1 MTRHHVLLAVSLLG
15 AAVILG
21 VAVRTLILRM
31 EASPEARLDEG
42 WIKVDRSAAL
52 PPAPDPARTA
62 ATLAGV
68 DSNNNSVRDDVER
81 RIAEAWGLHTER
93 AEALRHAAITVQ
105 GVIATGGQVWLAQE
119 QGRASTINADDLRR
133 MQEQTTL
140 AGACVLKT
148 FGADY
153 GDDGRKAGE
162 VALHNVVAVL
172 LDTPERQY
180 AYSLV
185 MPLTQDPVSLQQQQ
199 PLFFLNP
206 CDGLLRLLSKAER
219 PVPGPASQSAP
230 QADPQLSPQTAPQP
244 ARP

>member
-1 MTRHHVLLAVSLLG
+1 MSRHHVLLAASLLG
-15 AAVILG
+15 AAVLLG
-21 VAVRTLILRM
+21 VAIRAVILRLDAPA
-31 EASPEARLDEG
+31 ESRTDEG
-42 WIKVDRSAAL
+42 WIHVDKTAAL
-52 PPAPDPARTA
+52 PPAPDAARNA
-62 ATLAGV
+62 ATLAGIDV
-68 DSNNNSVRDDVER
+68 NNNSVRDDVER
-81 RIAEAWGLHTER
+81 KIAEVHGLHTER
-93 AEALRHAAITVQ
+93 AEALRYAAITVQ

-119 QGRASTINADDLRR
+119 QGRAATINADDLRR

-153 GDDGRKAGE
+153 GDEGRRAGE
-162 VALHNVVAVL
+162 AALRGVVEAL

-206 CDGLLRLLSKAER
+206 CDGLLRLLGR
-219 PVPGPASQSAP
+219 
-230 QADPQLSPQTAPQP
+230 
-244 ARP
+244 

>member
-1 MTRHHVLLAVSLLG
+1 MSRHHVLLAASLLG
-15 AAVILG
+15 AAVLLG
-21 VAVRTLILRM
+21 VAIRAVILRLDAPA
-31 EASPEARLDEG
+31 ESRADEG
-42 WIKVDRSAAL
+42 WIHVDKTAAL
-52 PPAPDPARTA
+52 PPAPDATRNA
-62 ATLAGV
+62 ATLAGIDV
-68 DSNNNSVRDDVER
+68 NNNSVRDDVER
-81 RIAEAWGLHTER
+81 RIAEVHGLHTER
-93 AEALRHAAITVQ
+93 AEALRYAAITVQ

-119 QGRASTINADDLRR
+119 QGRAATINADDLRR

-162 VALHNVVAVL
+162 AALRGVVEAL

-199 PLFFLNP
+199 PMFFLNP
-206 CDGLLRLLSKAER
+206 CDGLLRLLGR
-219 PVPGPASQSAP
+219 
-230 QADPQLSPQTAPQP
+230 
-244 ARP
+244 